1 MRARERDPSIL
12 HCCTEVSTRNRM
24 PGKCC
29 LNQNFASLCEK
40 KPLMLTGSELRICL
54 FPQRR
59 QVQKKSAGKPA
70 LIFCRVTGEHLL
82 KLAATLAIPG
92 VSSTPLTSH
101 RQNSDNSL
109 PTTFSSPEAQH
120 GSSWKTQR
128 RAALPSFWEVLRPL
142 SGGERLLLASTN
154 QLLSTSPLEA
164 LVLGGCRDRAP
175 ASAVPAQ
182 EIIP

>member
-40 KPLMLTGSELRICL
+40 TPLMLTGSELRICL

-92 VSSTPLTSH
+92 VCPAH
-101 RQNSDNSL
+101 PSL
-109 PTTFSSPEAQH
+109 PTAGTVTTPFLPPSALLRFSM
-120 GSSWKTQR
+120 
-128 RAALPSFWEVLRPL
+128 AAPGKPRGGLHCLPFGKHSDL
-142 SGGERLLLASTN
+142 
-154 QLLSTSPLEA
+154 
-164 LVLGGCRDRAP
+164 
-175 ASAVPAQ
+175 
-182 EIIP
+182 